1 MKLISLAICILFA
14 AGICLAQMP
23 SKDMAPSEKVAL
35 TGYAAEL
42 YQKAKR
48 GKWFADAM
56 KLKPDILPT
65 SDGLS
70 FLVVWKTVTKPKRWI
85 VSLHGSDGFAT
96 DDLAIWYLHLKGR
109 NMGIVCVQWW
119 LGSGDNTA
127 SYYTPE
133 QIYREIDNALQRL
146 GVKPGT
152 AMLHGFSRGS
162 ANSYAVMALDA
173 GRGRRFFNLA
183 VASSGGVG
191 LNYPPTQAILAGKY
205 GKDAL
210 KGTRWVTSAGARD
223 PNPDRDGIPG
233 MRRAAAWL
241 KEQGAI
247 VLEAIEDPDQG
258 HGALVRNPENARRV
272 LDLFVKGTMK
282 LGTELTHPPHSSP
295 RETQG
300 SKR

>member
-1 MKLISLAICILFA
+1 MKLISFMIGVLFA
-14 AGICLAQMP
+14 TGICLAQMP
-23 SKDMAPSEKVAL
+23 SRDTVPSEKAAL
-35 TGYAAEL
+35 TGHAAEL

-48 GKWFADAM
+48 SKWFADAM

-65 SDGLS
+65 SDGRS
-70 FLVVWKTVTKPKRWI
+70 FLVVWKIVTKPKRWI

-96 DDLAIWYLHLKGR
+96 DDLAIWYPHLKGR

-119 LGSGDNTA
+119 LGSGDDTA

-133 QIYREIDNALQRL
+133 HIYREIDIALQRL

-191 LNYPPTQAILAGKY
+191 LDYPPTRAILAGRY

-223 PNPDRDGIPG
+223 PHPDRDGIPG
-233 MRRAAAWL
+233 MRRTALWL
-241 KEQGAI
+241 KKQGAI
-247 VLEAIEDPDQG
+247 VLEAIEDPEEG

-272 LDLFVKGTMK
+272 LDLFVEDTIT
-282 LGTELTHPPHSSP
+282 LGAEPTKPPYSSP
-295 RETQG
+295 RKMQG
-300 SKR
+300 SKS

>member
-1 MKLISLAICILFA
+1 MKLISLIIGVLFA

-23 SKDMAPSEKVAL
+23 PKDTVPSEKVAL
-35 TGYAAEL
+35 TGQAAEL

-48 GKWFADAM
+48 GKWFAEAI
-56 KLKPDILPT
+56 KLKPDILQT
-65 SDGLS
+65 SEGRS
-70 FLVVWKTVTKPKRWI
+70 FLVVWKNEPEPKLWI
-85 VSLHGSDGFAT
+85 VSLHGSNGFAT
-96 DDLAIWYLHLKGR
+96 DDLAIWHPHLKGR
-109 NMGIVCVQWW
+109 NMGILCVQWW
-119 LGSGDNTA
+119 LGSGDDTA

-133 QIYREIDNALQRL
+133 QIYREIDNVLQRL

-191 LNYPPTQAILAGKY
+191 LDYPTTRAILAGRY

-210 KGTRWVTSAGARD
+210 NGTRWVTSAGARD

-233 MRRAAAWL
+233 MRRTAAWL

-247 VLEAIEDPDQG
+247 VLEAIEDPEEG

-272 LDLFVKGTMK
+272 LDLFVRNTIKIGTK
-282 LGTELTHPPHSSP
+282 PTDPLHSSP
-295 RETQG
+295 PKMQG